1 MDNQDKKEPIDEIK
15 SFEKISSSDE
25 KVDDYMRKL
34 NRSFIMASLG
44 FEYET
49 KNWEK
54 INEEFIMSNNRP
66 RWYNEKFQ
74 DAMVIVREYGRPNL
88 TFTEN
93 AKGPKTCEVQG
104 SH

>member
-15 SFEKISSSDE
+15 SFEKMISSDK

-44 FEYET
+44 FEHET

-54 INEEFIMSNNRP
+54 INGEFIMSNNRP

-74 DAMVIVREYGRPNL
+74 DTMVIVREH
-88 TFTEN
+88 
-93 AKGPKTCEVQG
+93 G
-104 SH
+104 SQT